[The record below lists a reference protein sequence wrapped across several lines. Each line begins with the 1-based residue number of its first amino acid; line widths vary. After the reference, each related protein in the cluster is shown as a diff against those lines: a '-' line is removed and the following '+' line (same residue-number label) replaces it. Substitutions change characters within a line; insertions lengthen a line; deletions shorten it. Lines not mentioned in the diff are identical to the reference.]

1 MATKRNRRSTSFYNW
16 KRTGFSNQITF
27 KTNVRGLR
35 KFTSYPSLKQMLRHA
50 NFHKYQS
57 RLPENNFLRILRR
70 RSHVALVAVA
80 NTILFE
86 HKKRA
91 HHANA
96 KVVGR
101 GCSRGKTIYLHRR
114 NYEQCVVNKICRRLS
129 VEGRRCLGTPPSLRA
144 EHTLKQINSDAYN

>member
-1 MATKRNRRSTSFYNW
+1 
-16 KRTGFSNQITF
+16 
-27 KTNVRGLR
+27 
-35 KFTSYPSLKQMLRHA
+35 MLRHA

-114 NYEQCVVNKICRRLS
+114 NYERCVVNKICRRLS
-129 VEGRRCLGTPPSLRA
+129 VEGRRCLGTPPPPRA
-144 EHTLKQINSDAYN
+144 GATLKQTPLQLNADANTLQLHLNHLFSVIDYTH

>member
-1 MATKRNRRSTSFYNW
+1 M
-16 KRTGFSNQITF
+16 
-27 KTNVRGLR
+27 
-35 KFTSYPSLKQMLRHA
+35 YPSLKQMFRHA

-57 RLPENNFLRILRR
+57 RHPENNFLRILRR

-101 GCSRGKTIYLHRR
+101 GSSRGKTIYLHRR
-114 NYEQCVVNKICRRLS
+114 NYERCVVNKICRRLS
-129 VEGRRCLGTPPSLRA
+129 VEGRRCLGTPPSFRDGATKAHA
-144 EHTLKQINSDAYN
+144 EANKFKCILF